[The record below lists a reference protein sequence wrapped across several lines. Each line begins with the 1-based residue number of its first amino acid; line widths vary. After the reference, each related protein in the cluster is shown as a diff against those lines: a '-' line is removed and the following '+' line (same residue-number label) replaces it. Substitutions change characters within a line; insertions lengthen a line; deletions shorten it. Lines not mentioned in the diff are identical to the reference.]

1 MDIAELS
8 IRVDSAGA
16 IKGITDLD
24 KLTAAAGKAEGAV
37 ENVGTASKGA
47 GVGMANLSRTTTGAG
62 NSMRMA
68 AQQLSQ
74 VGQQTMATG
83 NFVQALAIHLPDLGL
98 AFGAAGAAASLL
110 AGIALPL
117 VVNAMMGTGQSAKA
131 LTDTM
136 NTMDD
141 AVGAYVKA
149 AQAAIAPTDQ
159 LASSYG
165 SLAGAAQ
172 GALRAIADVKQ
183 VEAINAITTAIQTL
197 DGTLM
202 QSAIVGQSMGHA
214 VFGKQLIDDF
224 GMAAD
229 EIARLQNAI
238 NALSSASGMKE
249 QAAAAEQVRIAM
261 LGAFGSVEAMPA
273 PMQQAYAQL
282 AQITIKAGETQGAL
296 EQSGSFLASMSGA
309 ASALTGLFNS
319 AAGAAGGMSDQLSAA
334 AKNAWS
340 IAQAWNVALAP
351 GAATRGLPDERGS
364 QRGSRQSA
372 AQFNTDAWKKANWGG
387 ATFGSGAKGGGGGG
401 AGTDDFAAHLK
412 QLQDDLMT
420 EKQTTDAWYADAQK
434 TLADRRAIEIL
445 GEQGH
450 KEALLQVEQ
459 EYQQKL
465 AQIAA
470 DSQVN
475 RLSDMS
481 NFFGAAQGVATA
493 GGKGMVKIAATFGA
507 VQSTIDAWRAY
518 TQVMADPSFVGRPWA
533 RVAAAV
539 SVVGAALKGVAAIRS
554 AGGIGGGGSG
564 AGTGSIAAQA
574 QQQEAPQQR
583 LIVQG
588 VKATDIF
595 TGQMLFD
602 MFSGEARL
610 RNAPIVQLLR

>member
-83 NFVQALAIHLPDLGL
+83 NFVQALAIQLPNLGL
-98 AFGAAGAAASLL
+98 AFGAVGAAVGLL

-117 VVNAMMGTGQSAKA
+117 LVNALSGTSGGLAEVQKSLDGSGEAVSTFVSAANAAGASADVLSEKYGTLSVVARDA
-131 LTDTM
+131 L
-136 NTMDD
+136 
-141 AVGAYVKA
+141 
-149 AQAAIAPTDQ
+149 AAISDVRQ
-159 LASSYG
+159 IE
-165 SLAGAAQ
+165 
-172 GALRAIADVKQ
+172 AIS
-183 VEAINAITTAIQTL
+183 AINAAVQQLTTNLITS
-197 DGTLM
+197 D
-202 QSAIVGQSMGHA
+202 IVGQQMAYA
-214 VFGKQLIDDF
+214 VYGNVLADDF

-229 EIARLQNAI
+229 EAERFR
-238 NALSSASGMKE
+238 NALVTLQGAQGMQA
-249 QAAAAEQVRIAM
+249 QAAAAREAQLALM
-261 LGAFGSVEAMPA
+261 AAYGSVEKMPA
-273 PMQQAYAQL
+273 PMQQTYAAL
-282 AQITIKAGETQGAL
+282 AQITIQAGATQGAL
-296 EQSGSFLASMSGA
+296 EQGSTFLSSMMGA
-309 ASALTGLFNS
+309 ASSLTGAFN
-319 AAGAAGGMSDQLSAA
+319 AGAGAAGNLAGQLGEA

-340 IAQAWNVALAP
+340 IAQAYAVALAP
-351 GAATRGLPDERGS
+351 GAATRGLADERGS
-364 QRGSRQSA
+364 QRKSRQSA
-372 AQFNTDAWKKANWGG
+372 SQFNSDQWKQDNWGG
-387 ATFGSGAKGGGGGG
+387 MSFGSGAKASGGGGS
-401 AGTDDFAAHLK
+401 DDFAARLK
-412 QLQDDLMT
+412 SLQDELQSEKDLA
-420 EKQTTDAWYADAQK
+420 DAWYADAQK
-434 TLADRRAIEIL
+434 TLADRRATEIL

-554 AGGIGGGGSG
+554 AGGIGGGGGSG

-574 QQQEAPQQR
+574 QQQ
-583 LIVQG
+583 
-588 VKATDIF
+588 
-595 TGQMLFD
+595 
-602 MFSGEARL
+602 
-610 RNAPIVQLLR
+610 

>member
-16 IKGITDLD
+16 IKGVTDLD

-47 GVGMANLSRTTTGAG
+47 GAGMANLSRTTTGAG

-83 NFVQALAIHLPDLGL
+83 NFVQALAIQLPDLGL
-98 AFGAAGAAASLL
+98 AFGAAGAAAGLL

-117 VVNAMMGTGQSAKA
+117 VANAMMGTGQSAKA

-172 GALRAIADVKQ
+172 GALHAIADVKQ
-183 VEAINAITTAIQTL
+183 VEAI
-197 DGTLM
+197 
-202 QSAIVGQSMGHA
+202 SAINTA
-214 VFGKQLIDDF
+214 VQQLSDTLLATYQNFGRSGSAGTRIGLADDF
-224 GMAAD
+224 GMAA
-229 EIARLQNAI
+229 ENAERFKNAI
-238 NALSSASGMKE
+238 IALNGAQGMQA
-249 QAAAAEQVRIAM
+249 QAAAAREAQLA
-261 LGAFGSVEAMPA
+261 LTAAYGSVDRMPA

-296 EQSGSFLASMSGA
+296 EQSGSFLSSMSGA

-420 EKQTTDAWYADAQK
+420 EKQTTDTWYADAQK

-564 AGTGSIAAQA
+564 AGTGAIAAQA